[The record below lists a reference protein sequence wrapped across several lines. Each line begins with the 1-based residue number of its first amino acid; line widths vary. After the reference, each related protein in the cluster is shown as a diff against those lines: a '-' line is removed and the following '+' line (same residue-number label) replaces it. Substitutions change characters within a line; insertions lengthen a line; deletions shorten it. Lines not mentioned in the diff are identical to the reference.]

1 MSTTEFIYKG
11 LSQESLDSEYNNL
24 NKISNAVE
32 IINLWEKRGEEACAL
47 LPCKLDIKYGP
58 DDMQCMDI
66 FPINKPMSPILTFI
80 HGGYWSSR
88 SKSIGRFLA
97 PFYTAAGVNFISIG
111 YRLCPAVQ
119 ILSLIHI

>member
-1 MSTTEFIYKG
+1 MCTLT
-11 LSQESLDSEYNNL
+11 
-24 NKISNAVE
+24 
-32 IINLWEKRGEEACAL
+32 
-47 LPCKLDIKYGP
+47 CKLDIKYGP
-58 DDMQCMDI
+58 DDMQSMDI
-66 FPINKPMSPILTFI
+66 FPINKPMGPILAFI

-119 ILSLIHI
+119 IGSIVKDIRNCLDWIFENAGNLTVIRTKFLLQGILLAVTLRG